1 MNITISQAQGRV
13 PVTIMHIH
21 GDLDASSY
29 RDLIAKG
36 QEVHNAGARDILL
49 DLSDMP
55 YMSSSGLVALHSIA
69 LLLRGEKP
77 SDPESGWEA
86 FHAIDRDRD
95 AGLQRHV
102 KLLNPQ
108 PKVDKTLETAGF
120 KQFFEVYT
128 DLATAIASF

>member
-1 MNITISQAQGRV
+1 MNVTVSQIQGRV
-13 PVTIMHIH
+13 PVTLLHID

-36 QEVHNAGARDILL
+36 QEAYDAGARNVLL
-49 DLSDMP
+49 DLSAMP

-69 LLLRGEKP
+69 LLLQGEKP

-86 FHAIDRDRD
+86 FRAIGRDRD
-95 AGLQRHV
+95 SGLQQRV

-108 PKVDKTLETAGF
+108 PQVDKALETVGF
-120 KQFFEVYT
+120 KQFFEVHN